1 MELNCGKCKVRS
13 WHPNDIESIVRHAN
27 NRKIWLN
34 LRDRFPYPYTEA
46 EAHHWIQS
54 ALSTKPETN
63 FTIDV
68 SGKAVGGISFDVKTD
83 VERYSAE
90 VGYWLGEAFWGKG
103 ICTSAL
109 KAATQ
114 YAIEAY
120 HLNRI
125 FAVPFSENLAS
136 IRVLEKAGYKKEGI
150 MRRSAFKDG
159 RFLDEVLYAFVVEGW
174 TPSEC
179 K

>member
-1 MELNCGKCKVRS
+1 MELNCGQCKVRS
-13 WHPNDIESIVRHAN
+13 WHPNDVESIVRHAN

-34 LRDRFPYPYTEA
+34 LRDRFPYPYTKA
-46 EAHHWIQS
+46 DAQNWIQS
-54 ALSTKPETN
+54 ALSMRPETN
-63 FTIDV
+63 FAIDV
-68 SGKAVGGISFDVKTD
+68 SGEAVGGIGFELKTD

-90 VGYWLGEAFWGKG
+90 VGYWLGEEFWGQG

-109 KAATQ
+109 KATTQ

-120 HLNRI
+120 HLTRI

-136 IRVLEKAGYKKEGI
+136 IRVLEKAGYSREGI

-159 RFLDEVLYAFVVEGW
+159 RFLDEVLYAFVIEDW
-174 TPSEC
+174 TPNES